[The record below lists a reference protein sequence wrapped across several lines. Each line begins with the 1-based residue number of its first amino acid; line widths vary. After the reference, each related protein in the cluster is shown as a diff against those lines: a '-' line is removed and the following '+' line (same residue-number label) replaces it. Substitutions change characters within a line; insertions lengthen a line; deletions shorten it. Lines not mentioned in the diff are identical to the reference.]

1 MFRTLFVYGCF
12 KDFWNC
18 EEHTDWSIITL
29 FKDTFLW
36 TGATWAIFNESGKM
50 DLDNDKF
57 TRLVMGLVTTDLA

>member
-1 MFRTLFVYGCF
+1 M
-12 KDFWNC
+12 
-18 EEHTDWSIITL
+18 ITL

-57 TRLVMGLVTTDLA
+57 TRLVMDLVTTDLA